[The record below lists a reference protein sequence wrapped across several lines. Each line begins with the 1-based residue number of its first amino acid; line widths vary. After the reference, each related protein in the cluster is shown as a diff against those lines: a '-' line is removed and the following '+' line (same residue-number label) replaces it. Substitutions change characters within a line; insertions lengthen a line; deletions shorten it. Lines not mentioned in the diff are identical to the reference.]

1 MDIIYN
7 IEQIGTNRIL
17 FNETRGNTSVTFSVR
32 LTNPWTQEQKT
43 ATLIADGDDGEWIIN
58 FEGSS
63 GAYEDLAAGLIEF
76 ENLGT
81 WSADINF
88 GGTIVRIIRLQVV

>member
-1 MDIIYN
+1 MDIVYN
-7 IEQIGTNRIL
+7 IQQVGTNKIL
-17 FNETRGNTSVTFSVR
+17 FNETIGNTSATFSVR
-32 LTNPWTQEQKT
+32 LTNPWNKEQKT
-43 ATLIADGDDGEWIIN
+43 ATLIADGDDGEWILD

-63 GAYEDLAAGLIEF
+63 GSYEDLAAGLIEF

-88 GGTIVRIIRLQVV
+88 GGVIVKTINLQVV

>member
-7 IEQIGTNRIL
+7 IQQIGTNKIL
-17 FNETRGNTSVTFSVR
+17 FNETINNTSATFSVR

-43 ATLIADGDDGEWIIN
+43 ATIVAQGTDGEWILN

-63 GAYEDLAAGLIEF
+63 GAYEDLNSGLIEF

-81 WSADINF
+81 WNADINF
-88 GGTIVRIIRLQVV
+88 GGAIIRKVRLQVV